1 MKTLVLTDSE
11 EDLCIAADLIKQGE
25 LVAFPTETVYGLGAN
40 GLDENAVKKIF
51 LAKGRPQ
58 DNPLILHIANP
69 EDYSFLAREITEVAK
84 QLIARFTP
92 GALTLVLSKN
102 DIIPDSVTAGL
113 DSVAI
118 RRPSSKIAR
127 RLIELAGVPIAAP
140 SANISGRPSPTCARD
155 VLEDL
160 NGKIAA
166 IIEVGDVNIGLEST
180 VVDCTVQ
187 TPKILRP
194 GGVTAEMLKES
205 IGSIACDLSVETN
218 IQVSTPHSPGM
229 KYKHYAPKAQM
240 YVLENMSL
248 HQMRDFLQKQGNGTD
263 KGFLIG
269 AELATTIEH
278 LPVNTF
284 VWKNENELAHI
295 LYSALREFDRLGV
308 QCIYAQGIETNGLG
322 LAIMNRM
329 RKSAGFNIITID

>member
-11 EDLCIAADLIKQGE
+11 EDLRIAAELIKQGE

-40 GLDENAVKKIF
+40 GLDDNAVKKIF

-69 EDYSFLAREITEVAK
+69 EDYYFLASKLSAVAR
-84 QLIARFTP
+84 QLIDSFTP
-92 GALTLVLSKN
+92 GPLTLVLPKN
-102 DIIPDSVTAGL
+102 DLVPDSVTAGL
-113 DSVAI
+113 NSVAI
-118 RRPSSKIAR
+118 RMPASRVAS

-166 IIEVGDVNIGLEST
+166 IIEVKDVNIGLEST

-187 TPKILRP
+187 PPKILRP
-194 GGVTAEMLKES
+194 GGITAEMLLRTVGEV
-205 IGSIACDLSVETN
+205 ACDLSVETN
-218 IQVSTPHSPGM
+218 VHVATPQSPGM

-240 YVLENMSL
+240 YVLEDMSL
-248 HQMRDFLQKQGNGTD
+248 EQMREFLQRQALGT
-263 KGFLIG
+263 KHGLLIS
-269 AELATTIEH
+269 AELVAS
-278 LPVNTF
+278 LPEVYAH
-284 VWKNENELAHI
+284 VVAWEDAKELAHI

-308 QCIYAQGIETNGLG
+308 ECIYAQGIETTGLG

-329 RKSAGFNIITID
+329 RKSAGFNIVKVD